1 MYACPPKTLPIASMR
16 IAITT
21 LSQHGQNIWSAGI
34 TQNALFLAK
43 LLRNIPFVQDVM
55 LLDTGSET
63 SLGPQ
68 VDLDEFGTRM
78 VKMQDAADQ
87 VDVIIEMAGLL
98 DKAWLGLQ
106 RARGKKA
113 IWMCVGHPYSA
124 LLEGTIFRESGFFLG
139 AGRHD
144 AIWMIPGH
152 AASAP
157 LMETMHRCKAEVAP
171 YLWDPCFLMA
181 RKAEIA
187 AAGVHYGYEKAAAQ
201 NPSGSHP
208 WKLAVF
214 EPNLSPIKSG
224 LIPMLIADTAY
235 RQQPQAFSMLNM
247 LNMAHLVQ
255 HPTLLYMANTL
266 DMVKQHKAVFLGRND
281 IAGFMGESGTHAV
294 ISHQWTNDQNY
305 LYLDALY
312 GNYPLIHN
320 SPWLRDA
327 GYYYPDFEVAE
338 GASALLHAYREHDEG
353 LRDYSAKDS
362 RYFDRVSIHNSD
374 NIQRYA
380 DLLRAVCHDR
390 PQWWGGQS

>member
-1 MYACPPKTLPIASMR
+1 MR

-21 LSQHGQNIWSAGI
+21 LSQPGQNIWSAGI
-34 TQNALFLAK
+34 TQNALFLAR

-55 LLDTGSET
+55 LLDRGSET
-63 SLGPQ
+63 SLGTQ
-68 VDLDEFGTRM
+68 VDLDWFGTRM
-78 VKMQDAADQ
+78 VKMQDATDQ

-98 DKAWLGLQ
+98 DRAWLDLQ

-124 LLEGTIFRESGFFLG
+124 LVESTIFQKSGIFLG
-139 AGRHD
+139 SGRHD
-144 AIWMIPGH
+144 AIWVIPGH
-152 AASAP
+152 AASIP
-157 LMETMHRCKAEVAP
+157 MLETVHRCKAEVVP
-171 YLWDPCFLMA
+171 YLWDPCFLQA

-187 AAGVHYGYEKAAAQ
+187 AAGVHYGYEKTVAKNSSARV
-201 NPSGSHP
+201 P

-235 RQQPQAFSMLNM
+235 RQQPQAFAMLSMLNM
-247 LNMAHLVQ
+247 EHFAQ

-281 IAGFMGESGTHAV
+281 IAGFMGETGTHAV

-305 LYLDALY
+305 LYLDALH

-338 GASALLHAYREHDEG
+338 GASTLLQAYQQHDDDLPG
-353 LRDYSAKDS
+353 YAARAA
-362 RYFDRVSIHNSD
+362 RYFDRVSIHNPD

-390 PQWWGGQS
+390 PQWRGRQS

>member
-1 MYACPPKTLPIASMR
+1 MR

-21 LSQHGQNIWSAGI
+21 LSQPGQNIWSAGI

-55 LLDTGSET
+55 LLDRGSET
-63 SLGPQ
+63 SLGTQ
-68 VDLDEFGTRM
+68 VDLDWFGTRM
-78 VKMQDAADQ
+78 VKMQDATDQ

-98 DKAWLGLQ
+98 DKAWLDLQ

-124 LLEGTIFRESGFFLG
+124 LVESTIFHKSGIFLG
-139 AGRHD
+139 SGRHD
-144 AIWMIPGH
+144 AIWVIPGH
-152 AASAP
+152 AASVP
-157 LMETMHRCKAEVAP
+157 VLETMHRCTAEVAP
-171 YLWDPCFLMA
+171 YLWDPCFLLA

-187 AAGVHYGYEKAAAQ
+187 AAGVHYGYKKTVSQ
-201 NPSGSHP
+201 SSSVRPP

-235 RQQPQAFSMLNM
+235 RQQPQAFAMLSMLNTVHF
-247 LNMAHLVQ
+247 AQ

-305 LYLDALY
+305 LYLDVLH

-338 GASALLHAYREHDEG
+338 GASALLQAYHQHDG
-353 LRDYSAKDS
+353 NLRGYAAKAA
-362 RYFDRVSIHNSD
+362 RYFDRVSIHNPD

-380 DLLRAVCHDR
+380 DLLCAVCHDR
-390 PQWWGGQS
+390 PQWQGRQS